1 MLYGYAVKEL
11 NEEGL
16 LELREVRFAAS
27 PEVLR
32 EIARFLAQMAE
43 LMENGGF
50 ARCSHRHIG
59 SVIHGWDK
67 RFAGKDVIVMPPI
80 GGKFLHETKIVR

>member
-32 EIARFLAQMAE
+32 EIARFLRTD
-43 LMENGGF
+43 G
-50 ARCSHRHIG
+50 
-59 SVIHGWDK
+59 
-67 RFAGKDVIVMPPI
+67 
-80 GGKFLHETKIVR
+80 